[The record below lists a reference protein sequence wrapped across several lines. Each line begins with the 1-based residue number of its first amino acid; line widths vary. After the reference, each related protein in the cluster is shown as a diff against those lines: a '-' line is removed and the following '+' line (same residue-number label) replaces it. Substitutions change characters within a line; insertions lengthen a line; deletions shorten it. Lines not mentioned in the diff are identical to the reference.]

1 MSLASYSIKRPITI
15 LMLFTSLVAVG
26 LLSSRLVPLEFFP
39 DITFPGLLIEVP
51 YRGSTPGE
59 VERLITRP
67 IEEALA
73 TVSGIKRMNSSS
85 GENGVTFFMEME
97 MGTDVRLRSIE
108 VREKVDGIRHL
119 LPSDIERIFVRTFS
133 ASDDPVL
140 NLRISSEQDLSNAY
154 EKLNRQLKSR
164 LERIEGVSKVDLY
177 GVDKKQIQID
187 LLSNRLVTHQVNI
200 AELMRLLQEANFSV
214 TAGTITDN
222 NSRFV
227 VRPVGELRN
236 MEDFE
241 NIVIQ
246 SNGLRLKDVADIR
259 FAPPEVEF
267 LRLLDQKP
275 AIGIDVFKE
284 SGGNTVA
291 TVAAVEAEIDE
302 IRKHP
307 EMRGIQIYEMNNQ
320 ATGIKSS
327 LTELLKAGLV
337 GALLST
343 VVLFVFLRSLSA
355 TLIVTTAVPLSLIIT
370 LGGLYFLGM
379 TLNILSMMGL
389 MLAVGMLVD
398 NAVVVT
404 ENIHRHQLMGGDK
417 TEATIRAVKEV
428 SMAVIAGTLTTIIVF
443 LPNIISTTDMT
454 AIFLSHVAVTI
465 VLALVSSL
473 VISLT
478 LIPLLTTRFQP
489 KRVVNDND
497 WVHKMQRGY
506 GRLLKWLIDRPW
518 TSVTIV
524 VLIIASVAIPA
535 QVVNVDM
542 FPQTEG
548 KELRLI
554 YNINGTYTLDKVKE
568 AVDTVETFLY
578 ANKADLDIDKVYTF
592 MTTNFAMSTILLK
605 EDDDRQHSA
614 DDIKKKIREGVPK
627 LSIARPGFEFISQTG
642 TESMRVNLIGDSS
655 DELVVLTEEVMR
667 RLRSIEGLTDVRSS
681 AEAGT
686 EEVQLV
692 VDRNRARALG
702 LSSADVARL
711 VSNGMRG
718 QNLRR
723 VRSTQGEVD
732 VLVGFQ
738 EGDRETIDQ
747 LMQLPITRRG
757 DETITLAAIAGYELK
772 KGPVMINRE
781 DRQTS
786 IAVLATLEGLTMD
799 EARKKMKPVMDQI
812 HYPPGYGWS
821 YGSSFRNSED
831 AMNQMVVNIFLALAL
846 IYLVMASLFE
856 STLYPI
862 SIITCIAFA
871 VIGVFWF
878 FMFTNTTFD
887 LMAMIGILILMGVVV
902 NNGIVL
908 VDHINQLRS
917 EGLSRN
923 EAIITGGMNRMR
935 PILMT
940 AGTTVLGLLPL
951 CIGNTQI
958 GGDGPPYFPMARAI
972 VGGLLFATVIS
983 MVVLPTF
990 YIWLDNLRNWT
1001 SRVFGDVKVVPHL

>member
-140 NLRISSEQDLSNAY
+140 NLRISSDQDLSNAY

-187 LLSNRLVTHQVNI
+187 LLSNRLVMHQVNI

-227 VRPVGELRN
+227 VRPVGELRH

-291 TVAAVEAEIDE
+291 TVAAVEAELDD
-302 IRKHP
+302 IRNHP

-327 LTELLKAGLV
+327 LTELLKAGMV

-343 VVLFVFLRSLSA
+343 VVLFVFLRSVSA
-355 TLIVTTAVPLSLIIT
+355 TLIVTAAVPLSLIIT

-497 WVHKMQRGY
+497 WVHRMQRGY
-506 GRLLKWLIDRPW
+506 GRLLNWLIDRPW

-524 VLIIASVAIPA
+524 ILIIASVAIP
-535 QVVNVDM
+535 VKFVNVDM

-578 ANKADLDIDKVYTF
+578 ANKSEFEIDKVYTF
-592 MTTNFAMSTILLK
+592 LTTNHAMSTILLK
-605 EDDDRQHSA
+605 EDDEREQSSE
-614 DDIKKKIREGVPK
+614 DIKKKIRDGVPK
-627 LSIARPGFEFISQTG
+627 LSIARPGFEFISQSG
-642 TESMRVNLIGDSS
+642 MESMRVNLIGDSS

-667 RLRSIEGLTDVRSS
+667 RLRAIEGLTDVRTS

-692 VDRNRARALG
+692 VDRDRARALG

-757 DETITLAAIAGYELK
+757 DETITLAAIAGFELQ
-772 KGPVMINRE
+772 KGPVRINRE

-786 IAVLATLEGLTMD
+786 IAVLATLDGLTMD

-821 YGSSFRNSED
+821 YGSSFRDSEN

-908 VDHINQLRS
+908 VDHINQLRF
-917 EGLSRN
+917 EGMARD
-923 EAIITGGMNRMR
+923 EAIVTGGMNRMR

-951 CIGNTQI
+951 CVGDTQI
-958 GGDGPPYFPMARAI
+958 GGGGPPYFPMARAI